1 MYLAHLSS
9 QLDMLS
15 LGHVSPSIITPENL
29 KKLLLEMQTKLP
41 YHLTLPEDPT
51 ENLWKY
57 YQSLSCTTIL
67 NEDRFLVIVSV
78 PLLDRETTFEI
89 YKVFNTPLPYNQSIP
104 TELQPDIVAQYRLE
118 TSALAINAEKTKY
131 MLLNSDELN
140 HCSTPLLSYC
150 SVCSSVFLVNLSQR
164 CIVSLFMNNVGK
176 LKQFVKKR

>member
-1 MYLAHLSS
+1 MITNGRMYLEHLSS

-15 LGHVSPSIITPENL
+15 LGHISLSIITPENL

-67 NEDRFLVIVSV
+67 DEDKFLVIVSV

-89 YKVFNTPLPYNQSIP
+89 YKVFNTHYLIIINQFQLSYNLI
-104 TELQPDIVAQYRLE
+104 L
-118 TSALAINAEKTKY
+118 
-131 MLLNSDELN
+131 
-140 HCSTPLLSYC
+140 LLSTD
-150 SVCSSVFLVNLSQR
+150 
-164 CIVSLFMNNVGK
+164 
-176 LKQFVKKR
+176 